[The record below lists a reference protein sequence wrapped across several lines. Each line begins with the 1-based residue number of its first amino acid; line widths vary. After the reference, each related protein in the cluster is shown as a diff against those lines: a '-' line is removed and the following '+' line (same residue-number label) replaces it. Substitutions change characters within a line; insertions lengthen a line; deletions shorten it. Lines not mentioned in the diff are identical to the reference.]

1 VIDGGL
7 KSEAA
12 RNAYLPAT
20 RSTDKHWL
28 ESTKDQSQGRSLSM
42 FRTLEEHAERFHGKR
57 PGLFARIVRF
67 KALVI
72 SSMLVIGV
80 LLTAVMSLD

>member
-1 VIDGGL
+1 
-7 KSEAA
+7 
-12 RNAYLPAT
+12 
-20 RSTDKHWL
+20 
-28 ESTKDQSQGRSLSM
+28 M

-57 PGLFARIVRF
+57 PGLFARMVRF

-72 SSMLVIGV
+72 GSMLVIGV

>member
-1 VIDGGL
+1 
-7 KSEAA
+7 
-12 RNAYLPAT
+12 
-20 RSTDKHWL
+20 
-28 ESTKDQSQGRSLSM
+28 M
-42 FRTLEEHAERFHGKR
+42 FRTLEEHAELFHGKR

-67 KALVI
+67 KAFVI

>member
-1 VIDGGL
+1 MEAL
-7 KSEAA
+7 KPRQQETPT
-12 RNAYLPAT
+12 YLPREAPT
-20 RSTDKHWL
+20 SRWL
-28 ESTKDQSQGRSLSM
+28 ESTKDQSQERSLST

>member
-1 VIDGGL
+1 MQAL
-7 KSEAA
+7 KPRQQETP
-12 RNAYLPAT
+12 YLPAR
-20 RSTDKHWL
+20 RSAYEQWL
-28 ESTKDQSQGRSLSM
+28 ESTKDQSQERSLSM

-80 LLTAVMSLD
+80 LLTVVMSLD

>member
-1 VIDGGL
+1 
-7 KSEAA
+7 
-12 RNAYLPAT
+12 
-20 RSTDKHWL
+20 
-28 ESTKDQSQGRSLSM
+28 M
-42 FRTLEEHAERFHGKR
+42 FRTLEAHAERFHGKR

-80 LLTAVMSLD
+80 LLTVVMSLD

>member
-1 VIDGGL
+1 MAVL
-7 KSEAA
+7 KPRQEETL
-12 RNAYLPAT
+12 YLPAN
-20 RSTDKHWL
+20 RSAYKQQL
-28 ESTKDQSQGRSLSM
+28 ESTKEQSRERSLSM

-57 PGLFARIVRF
+57 PGPFARIVRF

-80 LLTAVMSLD
+80 LLTVVMSLD

>member
-1 VIDGGL
+1 MAVL
-7 KSEAA
+7 KPRQEETL
-12 RNAYLPAT
+12 YLPAN
-20 RSTDKHWL
+20 RSAYKQQL
-28 ESTKDQSQGRSLSM
+28 ESTKEQSRERSLSM

-57 PGLFARIVRF
+57 PSLFARIVRF

-80 LLTAVMSLD
+80 LLTVVMSLD